1 MEESMANTARNVTDR
16 EEFWRPPVQ
25 ESQHRAPAQAEACER
40 CGAEYVAGSRF
51 CHLCGEARQPRLARP
66 RFDLGKYLDWSRIRQ
81 AVGMSTSSLLAFVV
95 GIACLLAA
103 ILTGV
108 VYTAATVLDWQAV
121 QLWRLE
127 WLLAAIAVFVAGL
140 LLKQSAA

>member
-1 MEESMANTARNVTDR
+1 MANTVRNVSDR

-25 ESQHRAPAQAEACER
+25 EPQYRAPAQAVACER
-40 CGAEYVAGSRF
+40 CGSEYVAGSRF
-51 CHLCGEARQPRLARP
+51 CHLCGEPRQPQLASP
-66 RFDLGKYLDWSRIRQ
+66 HFNIGKYLDWSRIKQ
-81 AVGMSTSSLLAFVV
+81 ACGLGTASLVALVV

-103 ILTGV
+103 ILTGI

-127 WLLAAIAVFVAGL
+127 WLLAAIAAFAAGL

>member
-1 MEESMANTARNVTDR
+1 MANTARNVTDR

-25 ESQHRAPAQAEACER
+25 EPQYRNIPEQAQSCER
-40 CGAEYVAGSRF
+40 CGTEFVAGSRF
-51 CHLCGEARQPRLARP
+51 CHLCGEARQPQLARP
-66 RFDLGKYLDWSRIRQ
+66 RFELGKYLDWSRIKQ
-81 AVGMSTSSLLAFVV
+81 TVGLSTAALVAFVA

-103 ILTGV
+103 VLTGV

-127 WLLAAIAVFVAGL
+127 WLLAAIAAFAAGL
-140 LLKQSAA
+140 LLKHSAA

>member
-1 MEESMANTARNVTDR
+1 MANAARNVTNR

-25 ESQHRAPAQAEACER
+25 ESQYQPPAQATACER
-40 CGAEYVAGSRF
+40 CGAEFVAGSRF
-51 CHLCGEARQPRLARP
+51 CHLCGEPRQTQLSRS
-66 RFDLGKYLDWSRIRQ
+66 RFNLGQYLDWSRIKQ
-81 AVGMSTSSLLAFVV
+81 AMGLGTASLVAFIVGS
-95 GIACLLAA
+95 ACLLAA

-127 WLLAAIAVFVAGL
+127 WLLAAIAAFTAGL
-140 LLKQSAA
+140 LLKHHAA

>member
-1 MEESMANTARNVTDR
+1 MSNTARNVTNR

-25 ESQHRAPAQAEACER
+25 ESQYRAPALAEACER
-40 CGAEYVAGSRF
+40 CGAEFVAGSRF
-51 CHLCGEARQPRLARP
+51 CHLCGEARQPQLSRS
-66 RFDLGKYLDWSRIRQ
+66 RFNVGQYLDWSRIKQ
-81 AVGMSTSSLLAFVV
+81 AVGLSTASLVAFIV

-127 WLLAAIAVFVAGL
+127 WLLAAVAAFAAGL
-140 LLKQSAA
+140 LLKHSAA